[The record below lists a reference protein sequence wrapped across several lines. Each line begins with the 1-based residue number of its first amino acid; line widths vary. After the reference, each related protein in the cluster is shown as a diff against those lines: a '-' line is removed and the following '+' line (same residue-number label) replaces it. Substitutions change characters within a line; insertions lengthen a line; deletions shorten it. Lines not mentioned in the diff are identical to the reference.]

1 MTIIVTD
8 HRTSSGSQIASATS
22 PQNRIL
28 AALSRDEYQRIAADL
43 TLQAL
48 KPKQNLYKHGD
59 RPKDVYFPLR
69 SLCSVT
75 MTMEDGKGIEVA
87 MIGDEG
93 FVGVARI
100 IGGGVGETSVQI
112 PGDGAYALPID
123 VFEREMERRGG
134 FYDGVSQYSQAF
146 VRMLL
151 QSAACC
157 GLHSAKERCCR
168 QLLMIHDRVQ
178 RDQFALTHDSLAGAL
193 GVRRPTVTLVMDDLT
208 DAGVID
214 TRRGQVIV
222 RDRARLEAAACECYR
237 RLRTLFSP
245 SGA

>member
-1 MTIIVTD
+1 MD
-8 HRTSSGSQIASATS
+8 HLTPSRLQAQNPAS

-43 TLQAL
+43 TLQTL
-48 KPKQNLYKHGD
+48 KPKQPLYKHGD
-59 RPKDVYFPLR
+59 RLKDVYFPLR
-69 SLCSVT
+69 ALCSVT
-75 MTMEDGKGIEVA
+75 MTMEDGKAIEVA

-93 FVGVARI
+93 FVGVGRVVGD
-100 IGGGVGETSVQI
+100 GGGETSVQI
-112 PGDGAYALPID
+112 PGDGAYALPVE

-134 FYDGVSQYSQAF
+134 FHDVVSQYSRAF

-151 QSAACC
+151 QSAACS

-178 RDQFALTHDSLAGAL
+178 RDQFALTHDSLATAL
-193 GVRRPTVTLVMDDLT
+193 GVRRPTVTLVMDELT
-208 DAGVID
+208 GTGIIE

-222 RDRARLEAAACECYR
+222 RDRVRLEAAACECYR
-237 RLRTLFSP
+237 RLQTLFSP
-245 SGA
+245 RAA

>member
-1 MTIIVTD
+1 MTSLLMD
-8 HRTSSGSQIASATS
+8 HLTSSGTQTQNPAA
-22 PQNRIL
+22 PRNRIL
-28 AALSRDEYQRIAADL
+28 TALSRDEYRRIAADL
-43 TLQAL
+43 TLQTL
-48 KPKQNLYKHGD
+48 KPRQSLYNQGD
-59 RPKDVYFPLR
+59 RQKDVYFPVR

-93 FVGVARI
+93 FVGLARF
-100 IGGGVGETSVQI
+100 IGDGVGETSVQI
-112 PGDGAYALPID
+112 PGDGAYALPME
-123 VFEREMERRGG
+123 VFEREMERRGE
-134 FYDGVSQYSQAF
+134 FFDVVSEYSHVF

-208 DAGVID
+208 SAGILE

-237 RLRTLFSP
+237 RLRALFSP
-245 SGA
+245 AAA